1 MGLQEPR
8 SQEGAPGEVDVGF
21 TPGWLDG
28 VAQAVPIGNAARVR
42 AEERSRLSRLRAR
55 RRTAFRRF
63 ACAAVV
69 TALLLSAMPRRTIVT
84 EVDVPV
90 PVPHAIASGQAY
102 GTMRTVTRRFGAPFA
117 LVRLEAS
124 AIESA
129 GMQYTVRVHPSS
141 LFANLLAAGL
151 VVCCVRMV
159 LGRSPLPD
167 DE

>member
-8 SQEGAPGEVDVGF
+8 SQERAPGEVDVGF

-28 VAQAVPIGNAARVR
+28 LAQAVPTGNTARVR

-63 ACAAVV
+63 ARAAVA
-69 TALLLSAMPRRTIVT
+69 TALLLCAMPRWAIVT
-84 EVDVPV
+84 EVDV
-90 PVPHAIASGQAY
+90 PVPHAIASGQAL
-102 GTMRTVTRRFGAPFA
+102 GTTRKVIRRFGVPFVF
-117 LVRLEAS
+117 VRVESS
-124 AIESA
+124 AIESV
-129 GMQYTVRVHPSS
+129 GMQYTVSAHPSS
-141 LFANLLAAGL
+141 LFANLLAAAF
-151 VVCCVRMV
+151 VVSCMRMV